1 MRARGRE
8 EAAKAQAVKRAFGG
22 LFGDAPP
29 PAAQPAAALARPPS
43 LPQEDQPHEAGG
55 AMQRLGA
62 WWRGSS

>member
-1 MRARGRE
+1 MRALTRARRRE

-29 PAAQPAAALARPPS
+29 PAAHPAAPLERPPS
-43 LPQEDQPHEAGG
+43 PAHAAGG